1 MNRAYPLRVLSL
13 LLVVILIRPEAQ
25 GRQPVYGRRAMLVA
39 VEEHAV
45 DVGVDVLRSGGNAID
60 AAVAVGFVLA
70 VTHPFAGNIGG
81 GGFML
86 IHLADGRTT
95 FIDFREK
102 APAKASHDMYL
113 DASGKLTEESM
124 VGWRSVGVPG
134 TVRGLELAHRKYGH
148 KPWAEL
154 LRPAISLATSGF
166 PVSHAQLESW
176 KYYASSLSR
185 FPESKRIFLKDGAYY
200 DWQET
205 FKQPELAR
213 TLDRIARVGAAD
225 FYEGETAHLLATAMA
240 KNGGLITLADLHDYQ
255 AVERTPLEG
264 NYKGYHII
272 TSPPPS
278 SGGIGLL
285 QMLGMLNGTE
295 YEKSGAGSAKTY
307 HYLAEVMRRF
317 FADRNQYLGDPDSVN
332 NPVSRLLDQTYVS
345 ARRATIDPEH
355 ATPSDQVD
363 PGLPAGS
370 ESMDTTHYS
379 IVDEQGNAVAVTY
392 TLNSA
397 YGSGV
402 TVPGAG
408 FLLNDEMDDFAVKPG
423 EPNRYG
429 LVQGEKNAI
438 TPGRRP
444 LSSMVPT
451 IILRDGKPFLVLGSP
466 GGSTISTAVLQV
478 IINVVDFH
486 MNIQDAVDFPRIH
499 HQWKPDRL
507 DFESGVSPDTVSLL
521 KHMGYSIEEA
531 HPTILARVEAI
542 LISDGWL
549 QGANDNR
556 SSGMRG
562 GDGKAAGY

>member
-1 MNRAYPLRVLSL
+1 
-13 LLVVILIRPEAQ
+13 
-25 GRQPVYGRRAMLVA
+25 MLVA

-213 TLDRIARVGAAD
+213 TLDRIAHVGAAD

-285 QMLGMLNGTE
+285 QMLAMLNGTE
-295 YEKSGAGSAKTY
+295 YEKNGAGSAKTY

-332 NPVSRLLDQTYVS
+332 NPVSRLLDQAYVS

-355 ATPSDQVD
+355 ATPSDQVN
-363 PGLPAGS
+363 PGLPAGN
-370 ESMDTTHYS
+370 EGMDTTHYS
-379 IVDEQGNAVAVTY
+379 IVDEQGNAVAVSY
-392 TLNSA
+392 TLNLA

-408 FLLNDEMDDFAVKPG
+408 FLLNDEMDDFAAKPG
-423 EPNRYG
+423 EPNRHG

-438 TPGRRP
+438 TPGKRP
-444 LSSMVPT
+444 LSTMVPT
-451 IILRDGKPFLVLGSP
+451 IILKDGKPFLVLGSP
-466 GGSTISTAVLQV
+466 GGSTIPTAVLQV
-478 IINVVDFH
+478 IVNVIDFH
-486 MNIQDAVDFPRIH
+486 MNVQDAVDFPRIH

-507 DFESGVSPDTVSLL
+507 DFETGVSPDTISVL
-521 KHMGYSIEEA
+521 KRMGYSIEEA